1 MEIARESELFR
12 NFHSTSF
19 QVLRLSSPTSS
30 RNYVLLSPRAF
41 VSVRYLATIYI
52 YIVVGFERFQRFLEN
67 VSRGFVSI
75 FVQLEM
81 ACDERIRDIG
91 VNETNVTF
99 RRRRRRCCCSEIEI
113 FHSFFSSRV

>member
-1 MEIARESELFR
+1 MFFCL
-12 NFHSTSF
+12 
-19 QVLRLSSPTSS
+19 PGP
-30 RNYVLLSPRAF
+30 LSPCDILP
-41 VSVRYLATIYI
+41 RYIYI

-99 RRRRRRCCCSEIEI
+99 RRRRHCCCCCSEIEI